1 MASDVESSLVSKFQ
15 RLNQSLM
22 LVLGIN
28 SLMLHRRCNSFLWLL
43 KFDFLHPRP
52 RQSLSCIWLGLVS
65 VLEMQNTCFLIL
77 FVFEAFFEHLV
88 INEKTLRIAEI
99 PCDQCQNRHPHHCAI
114 KFCR

>member
-43 KFDFLHPRP
+43 KFDFFASKATPKPFLY
-52 RQSLSCIWLGLVS
+52 LAWA
-65 VLEMQNTCFLIL
+65 CFCFGDAKYVFFN
-77 FVFEAFFEHLV
+77 FVCF
-88 INEKTLRIAEI
+88 
-99 PCDQCQNRHPHHCAI
+99 
-114 KFCR
+114 